1 MNFLARL
8 AIVITAIVFG
18 IRAGAAEAPHL
29 ALELNKVESS
39 GDGCRMTFRA
49 MNTYP
54 FKLEDIT
61 VEVYIVD
68 QKGVVL
74 QSLQFPFGYV
84 LAGKSRFA
92 KFDIKSTKCDA
103 IGGMFVNEFKSCKG
117 PTDMFLECREALK
130 VSNLSAINFTDGDP

>member
-1 MNFLARL
+1 MTMLARL
-8 AIVITAIVFG
+8 SIVLCVLFLGVRSGVADT
-18 IRAGAAEAPHL
+18 PHL
-29 ALELNKVESS
+29 ALELNKVEAA

-49 MNTYP
+49 TNSYP
-54 FKLEDIT
+54 FKLEDIN
-61 VEVYIVD
+61 VEVYLVD

-92 KFDIKSTKCDA
+92 KFDIKSTACDG

-117 PTDMFLECREALK
+117 PTDMALECREALT
-130 VSNLSAINFTDGDP
+130 VTNLTAINFSDGGP